1 VNRVLKSFSWF
12 FIILGLLLLIWL
24 AFTFVMGTNRP
35 LYVVSSNSMEPTLR
49 IGDIILVNNVAFER
63 LNEGDILVF
72 QKGRLPIIVHRVHE
86 VIDGADQRLIIT
98 KGDNSQT
105 NPSPD
110 YPGLL
115 PSPLNDDDYLGRVD
129 GLVPYVGFLTGIFP
143 PPLNIIFIL
152 IILALIVLS
161 EIFPNKKIE
170 EVSTEN

>member
-1 VNRVLKSFSWF
+1 
-12 FIILGLLLLIWL
+12 
-24 AFTFVMGTNRP
+24 MGTGRP

-49 IGDIILVNNVAFER
+49 VGDIIVVQNVPFEQLR
-63 LNEGDILVF
+63 EGDIMVF
-72 QKGRLPIIVHRVHE
+72 QKGSLPIIVHRVHE

-115 PSPLNDDDYLGRVD
+115 QSPLRETDYLGRVD

-143 PPLNIIFIL
+143 PPLNIILIV
-152 IILALIVLS
+152 IILALIVVS
-161 EIFPNKKIE
+161 EIFPNKKKE
-170 EVSTEN
+170 EVSI

>member
-12 FIILGLLLLIWL
+12 FIILGLLLLVWL
-24 AFTFVMGTNRP
+24 AFTFIMGTDRP

-49 IGDIILVNNVAFER
+49 VGDIIVVQKVPFEQLR
-63 LNEGDILVF
+63 EGDIMVF
-72 QKGRLPIIVHRVHE
+72 QKGSLPIIVHRVHE

-115 PSPLNDDDYLGRVD
+115 PSPLKNTDYLGRVD

-143 PPLNIIFIL
+143 PPLNIILIV

-161 EIFPNKKIE
+161 EIFPNNKKE
-170 EVSTEN
+170 EVSV

>member
-1 VNRVLKSFSWF
+1 MNRVLKSFSWF
-12 FIILGLLLLIWL
+12 FTILGLLLLVWL
-24 AFTFVMGTNRP
+24 AFTFIMGTDRP

-49 IGDIILVNNVAFER
+49 VGDIIVVQNVPFELLR
-63 LNEGDILVF
+63 EGDIMVF
-72 QKGRLPIIVHRVHE
+72 QKGSLPIIVHRVHE

-115 PSPLNDDDYLGRVD
+115 PSPLKETEYLGRVD

-143 PPLNIIFIL
+143 PPLNIILIV
-152 IILALIVLS
+152 IILALIVVS
-161 EIFPNKKIE
+161 EIFPNKKKE
-170 EVSTEN
+170 EVSI